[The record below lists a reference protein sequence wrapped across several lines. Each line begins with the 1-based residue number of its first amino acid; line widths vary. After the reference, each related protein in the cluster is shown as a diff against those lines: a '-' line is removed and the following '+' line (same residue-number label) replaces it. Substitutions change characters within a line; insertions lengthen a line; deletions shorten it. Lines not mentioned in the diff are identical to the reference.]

1 MSNKNRVYNVNENG
15 LTNKDGKFNL
25 YWKFLLTLTGG
36 HCVLGV
42 CSKGLLH
49 FYSFIFKDKRLNPS
63 NLKKEF

>member
-42 CSKGLLH
+42 FSKGH
-49 FYSFIFKDKRLNPS
+49 NSFIFKDKRLNPS